1 MLRKI
6 RVSEK
11 ILLLG
16 YGLIFI
22 FMVVQ
27 DWVPLGTLNNVQ
39 AISLNRSK
47 SELVTVTIIGVVQ
60 ILILIALILV
70 FVGKRQPLWVKF
82 WLIIHPTFIFA
93 GALLDWWIP
102 YLFGYGAEE
111 KSTRYIEMFGNTHS
125 FLPLR
130 NGIVPNTLHILFH
143 TILLICIF
151 LTIYISFTNKSR
163 SSQKKYISREKVI

>member
-82 WLIIHPTFIFA
+82 WFTYSSHF
-93 GALLDWWIP
+93 
-102 YLFGYGAEE
+102 
-111 KSTRYIEMFGNTHS
+111 YICWS
-125 FLPLR
+125 
-130 NGIVPNTLHILFH
+130 IA
-143 TILLICIF
+143 
-151 LTIYISFTNKSR
+151 
-163 SSQKKYISREKVI
+163 

>member
-1 MLRKI
+1 
-6 RVSEK
+6 
-11 ILLLG
+11 
-16 YGLIFI
+16 
-22 FMVVQ
+22 MVVQ

-130 NGIVPNTLHILFH
+130 NGIVPNTLHIHILFH